1 MADDGVVLDDIA
13 MDETAPDA
21 ELDEIRKGVSKRKG
35 RGFEGSQKSNV
46 KEYET
51 LGDDGFYGPQRSV
64 EGWIIFVTNV
74 HEEAQEEDVKDLFKD
89 YGNVL
94 NMHLNLDRRTGYFK
108 GYAIVQFETQKEAA
122 DAIAGL
128 NGYDF
133 LGQELS
139 ADWCF
144 VKGGRDKRR

>member
-1 MADDGVVLDDIA
+1 MADDV
-13 MDETAPDA
+13 
-21 ELDEIRKGVSKRKG
+21 DEIRKGVSKRKG

>member
-64 EGWIIFVTNV
+64 EG
-74 HEEAQEEDVKDLFKD
+74 
-89 YGNVL
+89 G
-94 NMHLNLDRRTGYFK
+94 
-108 GYAIVQFETQKEAA
+108 
-122 DAIAGL
+122 
-128 NGYDF
+128 
-133 LGQELS
+133 
-139 ADWCF
+139 
-144 VKGGRDKRR
+144 

>member
-21 ELDEIRKGVSKRKG
+21 ECNFISIILIKILFSVDEIRKGVSKRKG

-64 EGWIIFVTNV
+64 EVF
-74 HEEAQEEDVKDLFKD
+74 
-89 YGNVL
+89 
-94 NMHLNLDRRTGYFK
+94 
-108 GYAIVQFETQKEAA
+108 
-122 DAIAGL
+122 
-128 NGYDF
+128 
-133 LGQELS
+133 
-139 ADWCF
+139 
-144 VKGGRDKRR
+144 